1 MVRQLLVSI
10 PLLIFVQCSDLGVDP
25 PSTAPSAL
33 IVVKVHWG
41 EQGISGIPIVLLGR
55 TDTVRTDPS
64 GLAEF
69 HVPPGKY
76 VVRAMDVNRGGP
88 VFRYVDVDV
97 NAIKGRT
104 SFVDI
109 IDCLACL

>member
-1 MVRQLLVSI
+1 MARRLVLSLLS
-10 PLLIFVQCSDLGVDP
+10 LIFLQCSDMGVEP

-41 EQGISGIPIVLLGR
+41 EQGISGIPVVLLGR
-55 TDTVRTDPS
+55 SDTASTDLS

-69 HVPPGKY
+69 TVPPGKY
-76 VVRAMDVNRGGP
+76 VVRAMKVNQGGS

-97 NAIKGRT
+97 NATKGQT

-109 IDCLACL
+109 IDCLPCL